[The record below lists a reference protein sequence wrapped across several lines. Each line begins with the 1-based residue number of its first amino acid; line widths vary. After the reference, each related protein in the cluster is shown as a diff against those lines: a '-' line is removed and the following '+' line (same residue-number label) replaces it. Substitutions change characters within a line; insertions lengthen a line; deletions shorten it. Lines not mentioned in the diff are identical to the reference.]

1 MSASAKPYISRL
13 DKSFR
18 DDYSRSFQL
27 TIQLSLDGFSFVIYS
42 PEKEKYVGTEAYQFT
57 NIDDEI
63 RLTAALDQVIM
74 NNRWI
79 AYPFQSVTVLID
91 HTHNALV
98 PSPLYEE
105 KEKGTYLAFSQQ
117 YRDNSRIMADH
128 LVNAAAYNV
137 YYLSNPLI
145 EKIKDLW
152 ANARIAHYTS
162 ALIESLMIQHKNK
175 QVDDALFV
183 HVRRKVFD
191 LVVIRDE
198 KLFFF
203 NSFRYN
209 TKEDFIYFLLFA
221 MEQLR
226 MNPEIARVF
235 MLGMIDKSSECYEI
249 AWKYIRDISFIDPVK
264 AFGFSYVLDELP
276 QHFNYVLYNAI
287 RCEL

>member
-1 MSASAKPYISRL
+1 
-13 DKSFR
+13 
-18 DDYSRSFQL
+18 
-27 TIQLSLDGFSFVIYS
+27 
-42 PEKEKYVGTEAYQFT
+42 VGTEAYQFT

-128 LVNAAAYNV
+128 LVNAAAYNI

-209 TKEDFIYFLLFA
+209 TKEDFIYFLLFT